1 MSLGAHRAS
10 STREYQLLDK
20 KTIDSTGSQSYSIIA
35 GTLYLEIE
43 MWGAGGGG
51 GLGLGSAGR
60 GGSTF
65 QEGAG
70 GGGGGYV
77 KHKILESN
85 LNAGRKLS
93 FTIGVGGDGA
103 DLSGTN
109 ECKGDQGGATSYNGI
124 QDSDGSELSSASVSA
139 EGGCGGDSGNVGC
152 VGGEICYNTGGAASG
167 GNISN
172 KGGYDGTDHGSVIT
186 NAVDGQNGGAAGG
199 PGGGAGGDGGI
210 DNSSSANA
218 AGDDGVVPGGGGG
231 GGASNCS
238 ICNTFEIGGDGGNG
252 ANGRV
257 IIRAYG

>member
-1 MSLGAHRAS
+1 MIGAHRAS
-10 STREYQLLDK
+10 STREYQLLHTT
-20 KTIDSTGSQSYSIIA
+20 TIDSTGNQTYTIQA

-51 GLGLGSAGR
+51 GLGLGNAGR

-85 LNAGRKLS
+85 LNAGKQLS

-103 DLSGTN
+103 DLVGTN
-109 ECKGDQGGATSYNGI
+109 ECKGDAGGATTYNGI
-124 QDSDGSELSSASVSA
+124 QESDGSELSAASVSA
-139 EGGCGGDSGNVGC
+139 GGGCGGDSGNVACIGSNC
-152 VGGEICYNTGGAASG
+152 LSTGGNSTG
-167 GNISN
+167 GNIFN
-172 KGGYDGTDHGSVIT
+172 KTGNDGTDHDPVTIQAKNGK
-186 NAVDGQNGGAAGG
+186 NGGAAAGE
-199 PGGGAGGDGGI
+199 GGGAGGDGGTK
-210 DNSSSANA
+210 DSFSSSA
-218 AGDDGVVPGGGGG
+218 AGDDGAAPGGGGG

-238 ICNTFEIGGDGGNG
+238 ICSTIEVGGDGGNG

-257 IIRAYG
+257 IVRAYG